1 MTARDR
7 AIGAVCGTIAYLC
20 WGVVA
25 LYFGLLDDRG
35 VAPLP
40 LLAHRVIWSVVF
52 CLIILAAM
60 RRHRELFRVFA
71 DPKRMLALFLSS
83 ILIAINWLAFIYAV
97 SEHRLTE
104 ASLGYYILP
113 LVSVVLGLVV
123 LREKLNRVQWLCVT
137 LASIGVVIIVYQGQ
151 RVPWIGIAVALSFG
165 FYGLLRKMTPV
176 GPIIGLAVETIILLP
191 VALVY
196 VGATEIRASYDP
208 VTYLLLMLAGA
219 ITASLLILYARA
231 AQSLKLSTLG
241 FMQYIAPTIQLLV
254 AMYVRPEE
262 QNLLGFIP
270 IWVALAIFSV
280 HVAIRS
286 RAEARIAKMP
296 PGPADS
302 STVRAGDS

>member
-7 AIGAVCGTIAYLC
+7 AIGAVCGIIAYLC

-60 RRHRELFRVFA
+60 RRHRELLRVFA
-71 DPKRMLALFLSS
+71 DPKRMLALFVSS
-83 ILIAINWLAFIYAV
+83 VLIAINWLAFIYAV

-137 LASIGVVIIVYQGQ
+137 LASIGVVVIVYQGQ

-165 FYGLLRKMTPV
+165 FYGLLRKMTPGRADHRACGGDDHPAAGGV
-176 GPIIGLAVETIILLP
+176 GLCGRDGDPGIVRPGHLPAADARRRDHGVAADPVRPRGAVAETEHPRVHAVHRTDDP
-191 VALVY
+191 VAGGDV
-196 VGATEIRASYDP
+196 RASGGAKPAGFHTHLGGVGDLLRTRGDP
-208 VTYLLLMLAGA
+208 VAGGGKN
-219 ITASLLILYARA
+219 R
-231 AQSLKLSTLG
+231 
-241 FMQYIAPTIQLLV
+241 
-254 AMYVRPEE
+254 
-262 QNLLGFIP
+262 
-270 IWVALAIFSV
+270 
-280 HVAIRS
+280 
-286 RAEARIAKMP
+286 
-296 PGPADS
+296 
-302 STVRAGDS
+302 